1 MKQGIKLI
9 VFPVLTVK
17 NFSFLVVDKCIK
29 IFDRESVKFSLKFL
43 IIITDR
49 NIYWDV

>member
-17 NFSFLVVDKCIK
+17 NFSFLVVDKCIT

-49 NIYWDV
+49 DIY